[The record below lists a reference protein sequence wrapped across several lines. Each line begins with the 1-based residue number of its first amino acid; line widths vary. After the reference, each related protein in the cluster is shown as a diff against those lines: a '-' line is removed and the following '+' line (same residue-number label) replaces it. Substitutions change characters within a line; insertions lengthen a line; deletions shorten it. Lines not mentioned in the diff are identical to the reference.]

1 MLEFRS
7 GTDTIVTG
15 VTFQNAPYWALHPY
29 NCTRFS
35 VEGVRSLVS
44 ALHGGGLVRGFLA
57 VTPVGRTPIIV
68 ALGLMTC

>member
-7 GTDTIVTG
+7 AADIIVTG

-35 VEGVRSLVS
+35 AVGVRQPPSLCLLQNYQAVFPLQGDA
-44 ALHGGGLVRGFLA
+44 ALQSCSD
-57 VTPVGRTPIIV
+57 VG
-68 ALGLMTC
+68 A